1 MEGRGEGGGQ
11 RGGLVLGKTFF
22 PNLCSPLH
30 SRFSDDTKDRCVA
43 D

>member
-1 MEGRGEGGGQ
+1 MEGRGGGEGQ
-11 RGGLVLGKTFF
+11 RGGLVFGKTFF

-30 SRFSDDTKDRCVA
+30 SRFSDDTKNRSVA